1 MFIVLENGNLKVV
14 GSLNEGENTLPLIKV
29 KSNKQHNIFMV
40 NVEVKNL
47 KVEKINV
54 LTKIDESNYLYNI
67 YLNMIKLI

>member
-14 GSLNEGENTLPLIKV
+14 GNLNEGENTLPLIKV

-40 NVEVKNL
+40 NAEVKNL

-67 YLNMIKLI
+67 YLNMLKLI